1 MKKKG
6 ILISL
11 GLLCIMS
18 IITLAL
24 NFYIDNYMLIL
35 SITLILLIAIC
46 ITLIVIYTD
55 KTYID
60 RNHKDKNLSYKNQLK
75 ILLKD
80 TKKTSLKS
88 KIIKIAENYNL
99 RDETDKVLLEKYIKD
114 CIVDIDKTAF
124 ASIFL
129 IFVPVIINIF
139 INKINFLSNKIGW
152 IAIGVIV
159 AAFVIAFLICIWI
172 NQYRFYKLYLEVLND
187 LDSDKIKLIE
197 ENGIKNI
204 VKTKKFDV
212 EFTRN

>member
-55 KTYID
+55 KTYMD
-60 RNHKDKNLSYKNQLK
+60 RNYKDKNLSYKNQLK

-114 CIVDIDKTAF
+114 CIVNIDKTAF

-159 AAFVIAFLICIWI
+159 AALVIAFLICIWI

-204 VKTKKFDV
+204 VKTKKV
-212 EFTRN
+212 